1 MALMGEIRRRVRH
14 VAGPVVM
21 AGIAAYFG
29 YHAVEGDR
37 GLISWW
43 QVTSQIKSADA
54 TLERVRNQRTA
65 LERRVTLLGSEKLDL
80 DLLDER
86 AHLMLNM
93 GSPDEVVVLNPYG
106 DEGEEPENAQ

>member
-21 AGIAAYFG
+21 AGIAVYFG

-37 GLISWW
+37 GLIAWW
-43 QVTSQIKSADA
+43 QVTSQLKSADA
-54 TLERVRNQRTA
+54 TLERVRDQRVA
-65 LERRVTLLGSEKLDL
+65 LERRVALLGSERLDL

-86 AHLMLNM
+86 AHLMLNL
-93 GSPDEVVVLNPYG
+93 GGPDELIVLNPYEDG
-106 DEGEEPENAQ
+106 GVKPEKAE

>member
-37 GLISWW
+37 GLIAWW
-43 QVTSQIKSADA
+43 HVTSQLKSAEA
-54 TLERVRNQRTA
+54 TLERVRTQRA
-65 LERRVTLLGSEKLDL
+65 GIERRVALLGSERLDL

-86 AHLMLNM
+86 AHLMLNL
-93 GSPDEVVVLNPYG
+93 GEPDELMVLNPYE
-106 DEGEEPENAQ
+106 DAAAAPERPE